1 MRRPTGQLDA
11 RRIKVVIADDHREM
25 LAEVRGIL
33 GDEFEVVETVGDG
46 VQAVRAV
53 LTWDPDI
60 LLTDISMP
68 GLNGL
73 QATRTI
79 RKANARVKVVIMT
92 IQEDRDFVTASLSA
106 GATGYVTKGR
116 LSHDLVFAL
125 HEAMEGRMFV
135 SNLGAI

>member
-1 MRRPTGQLDA
+1 MPSNEMVYIIDDDSSVREALSSLLRANGKLVQMFTSGQEFLNFQRHDSSACVILDL
-11 RRIKVVIADDHREM
+11 R
-25 LAEVRGIL
+25 
-33 GDEFEVVETVGDG
+33 
-46 VQAVRAV
+46 
-53 LTWDPDI
+53 
-60 LLTDISMP
+60 MP

-92 IQEDRDFVTASLSA
+92 IQEDRDFVTAALSA